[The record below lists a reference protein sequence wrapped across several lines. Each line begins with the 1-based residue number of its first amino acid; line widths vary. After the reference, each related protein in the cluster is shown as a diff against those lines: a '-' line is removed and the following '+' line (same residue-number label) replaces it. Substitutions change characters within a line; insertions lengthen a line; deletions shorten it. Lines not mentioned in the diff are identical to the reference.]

1 MQALYWVRMITEVT
15 AMRKRQ
21 AVRTITRPIKFMGW
35 VLYTAVRLGGEL
47 GLDSM
52 RYIRR
57 AERVQW
63 PDTTS
68 ANGFSIL

>member
-1 MQALYWVRMITEVT
+1 MRRKQAVRMI
-15 AMRKRQ
+15 A
-21 AVRTITRPIKFMGW
+21 RPIKLVGW

-63 PDTTS
+63 PDATS